1 MTNIS
6 EWATRHGVS
15 PVALLELRQMMG
27 VETDPTSCKVKS
39 GSEAAVQTQLRLEA
53 SRQGMRLFRNNVGA
67 CKDENGR
74 IIRYGLCNESKQ
86 LNAKVK
92 SSDMIGIRPVL
103 ITPDMVGQMIG
114 QFVAYEVKRGNWRY
128 TGTAREEAQRTFIE
142 LIVSMGGYGRF
153 TTGEL

>member
-1 MTNIS
+1 MALLS

-15 PVALLELRQMMG
+15 PDALRELKQMMG
-27 VETDPTSCKVKS
+27 VETDPTSCKAAPQ
-39 GSEAAVQTQLRLEA
+39 SEAAVQTQVRLEA
-53 SRQGMRLFRNNVGA
+53 SRQGMRLWRNNVGA

-92 SSDMIGIRPVL
+92 SSDLIGIRPVL
-103 ITPDMVGQMIG
+103 ITPDMVGQTIG
-114 QFVAYEVKRGNWRY
+114 QFAAYEIKKSDWCY
-128 TGTAREEAQRTFIE
+128 TGTAREEAQRAFIE